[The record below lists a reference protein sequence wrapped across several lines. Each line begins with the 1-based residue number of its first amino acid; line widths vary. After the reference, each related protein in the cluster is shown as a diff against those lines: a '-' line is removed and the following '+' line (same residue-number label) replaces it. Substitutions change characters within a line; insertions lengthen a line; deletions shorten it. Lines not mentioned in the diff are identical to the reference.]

1 MNNNSQKDKII
12 IIIRHGEKIS
22 DFYTDLNDRG
32 KARAECLPILFS
44 ESGLNYIPTKL
55 YANKRTEVSTRAY
68 DTIAPLAKTLNLEI
82 EEFEKQDAEEFAKNI
97 LVNDKHDVILVS
109 SSRKAIPKITKIL
122 GHQIIVQFDEFD
134 KYYIWKNGKFFCKEI
149 KVIILEKKS
158 TSMKKTKN
166 NKKINNF

>member
-1 MNNNSQKDKII
+1 MGFLINLKKDKII

-22 DFYTDLNDRG
+22 DYYVDLNDRG

-134 KYYIWKNGKFFCKEI
+134 KYYIWKNGKFFCEGNQSDYIGKEI
-149 KVIILEKKS
+149 NEHEK
-158 TSMKKTKN
+158 
-166 NKKINNF
+166 NKK